1 MKAPTSKIFDR
12 YLTSQE
18 EEFHKRTISNADKIR
33 NQENAFGE
41 FIENYGTRKSS
52 TINSSRVKERA
63 QT

>member
-41 FIENYGTRKSS
+41 FI
-52 TINSSRVKERA
+52 
-63 QT
+63 